1 MDNRLVIAAIAA
13 VLVVAAVVLVV
24 TINRPAT
31 PVPSTSAISP
41 PISTTP
47 VPPKT
52 NATQLLLS
60 EFNYGVSDW
69 NQWRCVYY
77 NYSAADALSAINQS
91 YVINLYYNIQYENT
105 KNLTYELA
113 YPGLIHYYLTGN
125 YPRCNLSLNLN
136 ESLHE
141 VSGALSEINKTAS
154 ALGIPSNELGTPL
167 FVIFNNST
175 GRFTYV
181 IGATPSAVN
190 STINILRGGGTRA
203 SAAQLSLLRGL
214 IHSEYSLYFSRG
226 SNTTVIEMLDPICP
240 FCAAFYYQ
248 YGGKMESLPVNLL
261 FLYFPTHVMD
271 YYYSALQG

>member
-24 TINRPAT
+24 TIKRPVT
-31 PVPSTSAISP
+31 SVPSTSTISP

-47 VPPKT
+47 VPTKS
-52 NATQLLLS
+52 NATQLLLD

-69 NQWRCVYY
+69 NQWTCIYY

-105 KNLTYELA
+105 KNITYEVA
-113 YPGLIHYYLTGN
+113 YPGLIHGYLATN
-125 YPRCNLSLNLN
+125 YPRCSLSLSLN

-141 VSGALSEINKTAS
+141 VSGALSNINKTAS
-154 ALGIPSNELGTPL
+154 TLGIPSNELGTPL
-167 FVIFNNST
+167 FIIFNNST
-175 GRFTYV
+175 GTFTYV
-181 IGATPSAVN
+181 VGATPSAIN
-190 STINILRGGGTRA
+190 STLNVLRGGGTKA

-214 IHSEYSLYFSRG
+214 ANSKYSLYFSRG
-226 SNTTVIEMLDPICP
+226 SNTTVIEMLDPVCP
-240 FCAAFYYQ
+240 FCAVFYYQ

-261 FLYFPTHVMD
+261 FIYFPTHVMD

>member
-1 MDNRLVIAAIAA
+1 MVIAAIAA

-24 TINRPAT
+24 TIKRPAV
-31 PVPSTSAISP
+31 PVPSTSTISPP
-41 PISTTP
+41 PISTTSTP
-47 VPPKT
+47 SKS
-52 NATQLLLS
+52 NATQLLLD

-69 NQWRCVYY
+69 NQWACIYH

-105 KNLTYELA
+105 KNITYELA
-113 YPGLIHYYLTGN
+113 YPGLIHGYLTAK
-125 YPRCNLSLNLN
+125 YPQCSLSLSLN

-175 GRFTYV
+175 GTFTYV
-181 IGATPSAVN
+181 IGATPNAIN
-190 STINILRGGGTRA
+190 STLNVLHGGGTKA

-214 IHSEYSLYFSRG
+214 ARSEYSLYFSRG
-226 SNTTVIEMLDPICP
+226 SNTTVIEMLDPVCP

-248 YGGKMESLPVNLL
+248 YGGEMESLPVNLL